1 MVGELNTLKILVY
14 FLYISIN
21 NEYIFNIINYLYIL
35 ISIIIK
41 NYYKISNNG
50 KSDIFVFLENCIF
63 QNMET

>member
-14 FLYISIN
+14 FVYISIN
-21 NEYIFNIINYLYIL
+21 NEYIFNIINYLDIL

-50 KSDIFVFLENCIF
+50 KSDIIDFLENCIF